1 MIRICSAE
9 EVARYCKF
17 FMQYCLGLF
26 SPACWSCLLKA
37 GICLKLMVF
46 YLKIYR
52 KRKIGNRREHLS
64 DGTIRKE
71 LMF

>member
-1 MIRICSAE
+1 
-9 EVARYCKF
+9 
-17 FMQYCLGLF
+17 
-26 SPACWSCLLKA
+26 
-37 GICLKLMVF
+37 MVF

-71 LMF
+71 LMFWFRWNNEYYVGQLIQKEKETVLGGFVG